1 MVGSFKYYNKFE
13 GGGFK
18 RSKKNELL
26 NLFPK
31 LNSLQRP
38 WLCILLLRWDWDE
51 MLKCFFMIK

>member
-38 WLCILLLRWDWDE
+38 
-51 MLKCFFMIK
+51 